1 MGSGVRPWPVLPLY
15 STVTLDFLF
24 NFSNPQFSHLLSAD
38 SSITYP
44 IELQWEL
51 KEIMQ
56 VFSTV
61 PGIERANYNFKIL
74 DMSLMVGGIQ
84 GIPKNVWFQNDWK
97 ILLLKDFL
105 GDDSY

>member
-1 MGSGVRPWPVLPLY
+1 
-15 STVTLDFLF
+15 
-24 NFSNPQFSHLLSAD
+24 
-38 SSITYP
+38 
-44 IELQWEL
+44 
-51 KEIMQ
+51 MQ

-97 ILLLKDFL
+97 VLLLKDFL